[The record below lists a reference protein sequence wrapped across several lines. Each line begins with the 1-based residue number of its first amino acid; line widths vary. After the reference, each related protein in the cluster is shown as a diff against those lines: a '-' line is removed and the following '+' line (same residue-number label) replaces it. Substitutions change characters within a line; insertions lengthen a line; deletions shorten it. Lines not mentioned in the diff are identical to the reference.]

1 MDCEPADGDGGA
13 VQGAL
18 VPAGD
23 EGAEGL
29 DGADCEVLCGDG
41 GIGGG
46 VGAVEVGGEELGGGG
61 ETGDEPGRHEG
72 DFWGLWGARGAF
84 LWRDLYLGGGRRRTF

>member
-41 GIGGG
+41 LIGGG
-46 VGAVEVGGEELGGGG
+46 EGPIGAGEDGGGELGGGG
-61 ETGDEPGRHEG
+61 ETGGGPGGH
-72 DFWGLWGARGAF
+72 A
-84 LWRDLYLGGGRRRTF
+84 